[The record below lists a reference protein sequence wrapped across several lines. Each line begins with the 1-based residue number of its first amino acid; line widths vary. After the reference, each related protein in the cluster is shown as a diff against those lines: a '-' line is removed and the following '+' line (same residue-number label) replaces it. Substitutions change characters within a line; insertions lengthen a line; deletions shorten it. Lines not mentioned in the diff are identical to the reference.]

1 MIEKADMA
9 YCGEPIVEADAF
21 LRDLPI
27 GVSLE
32 DRLRLHAVV
41 FASDIIVRA
50 FNDLR
55 DVTCA
60 IGSQIK
66 QYNNEHLV
74 VLISSCWTIVD
85 QLHTCR
91 QFLFQASRKK
101 PGPLMKEFL
110 NRSEQVLPLRNK
122 MDHLK
127 DNIGN
132 LARAQGKLG
141 PLAGMLSYLYSGS
154 DPGTECHSI
163 SVGTGALRQ
172 AMNFYKIDPSGKTVN
187 RPVDHF
193 EFTAFER
200 TLEIC
205 PALASLKHL
214 LEHTSNDISEQYRLH
229 LEQLEQNDPQSTKNF
244 SNAGIGLI
252 TILETFQ
259 ITA

>member
-1 MIEKADMA
+1 MTEKADTA
-9 YCGEPIVEADAF
+9 YLGEPIVEADAF

-50 FNDLR
+50 FSDLR

-74 VLISSCWTIVD
+74 ILISSCWAIVD

-91 QFLFQASRKK
+91 QLLFQASRKK

-110 NRSEQVLPLRNK
+110 DRSEHALYLRNQ

-132 LARAQGKLG
+132 LARSQGRLG
-141 PLAGMLSYLYSGS
+141 PLAGMLSYLYSVS

-163 SVGTGALRQ
+163 SVGSGALRQ
-172 AMNFYKIDPSGKTVN
+172 AMNFYKIDPSGKTVH

-193 EFTAFER
+193 EFTAFKR

-214 LEHTSNDISEQYRLH
+214 LEHTSSDINQQYHLH
-229 LEQLEQNDPQSTKNF
+229 LEQLERNDPKSTKNF
-244 SNAGIGLI
+244 SNAGIGI
-252 TILETFQ
+252 VTILETFP
-259 ITA
+259 IKV